1 MLFGALLVLTWLVL
15 LLRYP
20 EKALRVS
27 FAAVCGLAL
36 VVAAVLW
43 QEQRTEHALSRLELR
58 LDYAPQR
65 CPPDRPLAASLANDS
80 GRPLLELHWRIAAY
94 PRDDDL
100 DLVEERYDAPRYH
113 GPGALQPGS
122 RWSDCLPLPALRPG
136 YRPETLDFR
145 PVRLQGRFAD

>member
-20 EKALRVS
+20 EQALRVS
-27 FAAVCGLAL
+27 FAALCGLAL

-65 CPPDRPLAASLANDS
+65 CPPDRPLAA
-80 GRPLLELHWRIAAY
+80 
-94 PRDDDL
+94 
-100 DLVEERYDAPRYH
+100 
-113 GPGALQPGS
+113 
-122 RWSDCLPLPALRPG
+122 LRPG